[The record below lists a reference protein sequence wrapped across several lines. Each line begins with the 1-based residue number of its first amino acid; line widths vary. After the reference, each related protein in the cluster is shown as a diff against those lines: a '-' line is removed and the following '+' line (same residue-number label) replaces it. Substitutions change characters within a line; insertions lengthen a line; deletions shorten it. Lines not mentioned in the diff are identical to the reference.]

1 MPKEKTKE
9 LFLAHAFGEKKCKS
23 SKIYCNFVF
32 DEILEMEDRIDIRS
46 ISKIV
51 KKAIDKNAFS
61 KFDTS
66 LIIYDCNFLKKRI
79 SKLQNLFPKTTN
91 HAIAVK
97 SNPLIKILE
106 YFKELG
112 TGLETASLP
121 ELFIAEKVGIQVSK
135 IVFDSPSKTREEI
148 IHALKL
154 GVHLNIDSF
163 SELKRVSNL
172 LKDIDSNS
180 NIGLRINPQVGSGT
194 IKTTSV
200 ADKISKFGIPI
211 DEHYDEIIKAYVDN
225 EWLNGIHIH
234 IGSQGISIDQLI
246 QGLEKVFNLSEII
259 NQSLSEL
266 NRKIEFFDIGGGF
279 PVSYGNNKV
288 PQIEEYVSKIN
299 QKFPKLF
306 KDYKIVTEFG
316 RFVNANSAFAISR
329 VEYVKNES
337 DYKIL
342 SIHLGADFMLR
353 KAYNPNDWHHEIS
366 VLNSNGNIKKGTD
379 NKKYIIA
386 GPLCFASDI
395 IAKDI
400 SLPVVEEGDLL
411 IIHDVGAY
419 TLSMWSRYNSRRIP
433 KILGYKNNK
442 FSVLKNKEKSIDLY
456 NFWL

>member
-1 MPKEKTKE
+1 MK
-9 LFLAHAFGEKKCKS
+9 
-23 SKIYCNFVF
+23 
-32 DEILEMEDRIDIRS
+32 DRININS

-51 KKAIDKNAFS
+51 KQSIEENVFLKY
-61 KFDTS
+61 DTS
-66 LIIYDCNFLKKRI
+66 LIVYDYDFLKNRI
-79 SKLQNLFPKTTN
+79 EKLKNLFPETTN

-106 YFKELG
+106 YYRELG

-148 IHALKL
+148 LYALKL

-172 LKDIDSNS
+172 LKDIDSKS

-211 DEHYDEIIKAYVDN
+211 NEHYDEIVKAYINN
-225 EWLNGIHIH
+225 ECLNGIHIH
-234 IGSQGISIDQLI
+234 IGSQGISIEQLI
-246 QGLEKVFNLSEII
+246 HGLKKVYNLAEKI
-259 NQSLSEL
+259 NQSLRKL
-266 NRKIEFFDIGGGF
+266 NRRIKFFDIGGGF
-279 PVSYGNNKV
+279 PVSYGNNEV
-288 PQIEEYVSKIN
+288 PQIEEYVSRIN

-306 KDYKIVTEFG
+306 KEYNIVTEFG

-329 VEYVKNES
+329 VEYVKNEN

-366 VLNSNGNIKKGTD
+366 VLDSKGNIKEGID
-379 NKKYIIA
+379 NKNYIIA

-395 IAKDI
+395 IAKDL
-400 SLPVVEEGDLL
+400 SLPVVEEGDLI

-433 KILGYKNNK
+433 KILGYKNNR
-442 FSVLKNKEKSIDLY
+442 FSIIRNKEKNIDLY